1 MVPRAVKLLIG
12 FFIVA
17 VLLVVAAL
25 IFALSQPPPAPPPL
39 PKPNGYDDL
48 VRASQMLADKTSDYA
63 AMDEAE
69 LRSLVVTNA
78 EALKLAMTGLSHP
91 CQVPLDYSAASPTYL
106 FTNLGGLKRLAQ
118 GLAAEGRLMELE
130 GRPNDA
136 AGSYLTV
143 IRLGVVTSKGGLLI
157 DSLVGIAIEAI
168 GTSYLEKLPRT
179 LDARQCRQAAAVLE
193 SCEAGREPASAIL
206 AREREWSRRA
216 FRGLRWQIVRLVMFK
231 STRQSEQRAV
241 AKLNTL
247 YTREQA
253 LLIQLA
259 SRAYE
264 LEKGERPKG
273 LADLVP
279 AYLKTIPQ
287 DPVTRTNIA
296 YP

>member
-1 MVPRAVKLLIG
+1 MIPRAAKLLTG

-48 VRASQMLADKTSDYA
+48 ARASWMLADKTSDYA
-63 AMDEAE
+63 TMSKQDLQA
-69 LRSLVVTNA
+69 LVKTNA
-78 EALKLAMTGLSHP
+78 EALKLARTGLSRE

-106 FTNLGGLKRLAQ
+106 FTNLAGLKRLAQ
-118 GLAAEGRLMELE
+118 GLAAEGRLMESE
-130 GRPNDA
+130 GRPTDA
-136 AGSYLTV
+136 TDSYLTA
-143 IRLGVVTSKGGLLI
+143 IRLGVATSKGGLLL
-157 DSLVGIAIEAI
+157 DSLVGVAIEAI
-168 GTSYLEKLPRT
+168 GTSYLEKLART
-179 LDARQCRQAAAVLE
+179 LDAKQCRQAAAVLE
-193 SCEAGREPASAIL
+193 SCEAGREPASAVL

-216 FRGLRWQIVRLVMFK
+216 FRGFRWQIARLVMYK

-241 AKLNTL
+241 AKVNTL
-247 YTREQA
+247 QNRERV

-264 LEKGERPKG
+264 LEKGDPPKG

-279 AYLKTIPQ
+279 AYLKTLPR
-287 DPVTRTNIA
+287 DPLTGTNMA